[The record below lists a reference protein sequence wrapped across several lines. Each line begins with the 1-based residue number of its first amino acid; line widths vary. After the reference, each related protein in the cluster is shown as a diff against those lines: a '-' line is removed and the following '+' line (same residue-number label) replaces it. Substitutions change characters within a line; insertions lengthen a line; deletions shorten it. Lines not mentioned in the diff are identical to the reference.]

1 MGAIGLTGTK
11 TRNADGKMI
20 EAYDIS
26 IGGEQGPSQ
35 RIGELKHKSVPTAEL
50 KNLLKRLL
58 IENYSAIPK
67 TKNSSEKFITLKQI
81 IGWIRQLGK
90 SSNSP

>member
-11 TRNADGKMI
+11 ARNNDGKMI

-26 IGGEQGPSQ
+26 IGGEQGKNPK
-35 RIGELKHKSVPTAEL
+35 IGELKHKSVPTAEL
-50 KNLLKRLL
+50 KNLLKELL

-67 TKNSSEKFITLKQI
+67 AKNSSEKFMLLKQI
-81 IGWIRQLGK
+81 IDWIRQPVK
-90 SSNSP
+90 SSQSP